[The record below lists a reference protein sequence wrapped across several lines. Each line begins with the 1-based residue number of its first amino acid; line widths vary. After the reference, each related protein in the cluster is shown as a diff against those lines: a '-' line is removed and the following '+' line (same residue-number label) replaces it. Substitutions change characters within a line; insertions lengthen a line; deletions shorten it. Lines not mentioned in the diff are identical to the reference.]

1 METTTVELP
10 AAWASL
16 IINGDDSGLEEA
28 EIAKANREI
37 EAYAHDG
44 YVFVDV
50 DIEHTYFGRYGSLMY
65 EMVDY
70 TIMER

>member
-1 METTTVELP
+1 MEDMIVELP

-16 IINGDDSGLEEA
+16 IINGDDSGLDEA

-44 YVFVDV
+44 YIFVDV
-50 DIEHTYFGRYGSLMY
+50 DIEHTYHGRYGRLMY

-70 TIMER
+70 TIIEK

>member
-1 METTTVELP
+1 METNTVELP

-16 IINGDDSGLEEA
+16 IFYGDDSGLDEA

-44 YVFVDV
+44 FIFVDA
-50 DIEHTYFGRYGSLMY
+50 DLEHTFHGRYDRRMY
-65 EMVDY
+65 VMVDY
-70 TIMER
+70 VIAER

>member
-1 METTTVELP
+1 MEDMTVELP

-16 IINGDDSGLEEA
+16 IINGDDSGLDEA

-37 EAYAHDG
+37 ETYAHDG

-50 DIEHTYFGRYGSLMY
+50 DLEYTFHSRYGRLMY
-65 EMVDY
+65 VCAEYV
-70 TIMER
+70 IAER